1 MLSVNASDIA
11 FITVQNFDYRCIIDK
26 IRNPEDCGTYKKYCL
41 NYRPIQDSFFFTF
54 LFTIYKILDIIDV
67 CRSLNI
73 SIGKV
78 MKNVKF
84 CS

>member
-41 NYRPIQDSFFFTF
+41 NYRPIQDSFFL
-54 LFTIYKILDIIDV
+54 LFCLLYIKYLILLMSV
-67 CRSLNI
+67 GL
-73 SIGKV
+73 
-78 MKNVKF
+78 
-84 CS
+84 